1 MTSIMQILHI
11 IISFY
16 MWLLIGAAIFS
27 WLQAFNVI
35 NARNAFVAQIGDLC
49 RRLTEPA
56 LRPLRRFVPTVNG
69 VDLSFL
75 ALYFLLLFVRILIQ
89 NNFPVW

>member
-16 MWLLIGAAIFS
+16 MWLLIGAAVFS
-27 WLQAFNVI
+27 WLLAFNVI
-35 NARNAFVAQIGDLC
+35 NSRNAVVAQIGDLC

-56 LRPLRRFVPTVNG
+56 LRPLRRYVPTVNG
-69 VDLSFL
+69 IDLSFL
-75 ALYFLLLFVRILIQ
+75 ALYFGLLFIRILIQ
-89 NNFPVW
+89 NNYPVW

>member
-1 MTSIMQILHI
+1 MNSIFQILYL

-16 MWLLIGAAIFS
+16 MWILIFAAVYS
-27 WLQAFNVI
+27 WLLAFNVI
-35 NARNAFVAQIGDLC
+35 NPRNAFVAQIGDVC

-56 LRPLRRFVPTVNG
+56 LRPLRRWVPTLNG

-75 ALYFLLLFVRILIQ
+75 ALFFGLMFVRIVIT
-89 NNFPVW
+89 NNMLYH